1 MKKQQQSDGRAGR
14 LPVGDLSTF
23 TGNPRRGQVDVIAD
37 SLSRNGQY
45 RPIVVNEG
53 TKTGR
58 PNEVLAGNHTLQ
70 AARKLGW
77 DAIDVWIV
85 DVDDA
90 QARRIVAADNRTADL
105 GEYDNADLLALLEG
119 LDGDLEG
126 TGYDEDFLAELE
138 DAARPPDSA
147 DALDPPAEDN
157 YNRQFA
163 VTVICRDEDHQR
175 QVYEALEAEGLECR
189 VVSV

>member
-1 MKKQQQSDGRAGR
+1 MSEQQPPPGRADR
-14 LPVGDLSTF
+14 LRVDDLQTF
-23 TGNPRRGQVDVIAD
+23 TGNPRRGQVDAIAE

-53 TKTGR
+53 TQTGR
-58 PNEVLAGNHTLQ
+58 ANEVLAGNHTLA

-77 DAIDVWIV
+77 PEIDVWVI

-138 DAARPPDSA
+138 DATRPPDSA
-147 DALDPPAEDN
+147 DALDPPDDDN